1 MFLMSDDRID
11 RTIHFCRHLF
21 IGGLSWFLLM
31 APLPKPLKVL
41 VFTSFMVSALGLF
54 AFCLQKWRFD
64 RGLWM
69 LATLLV
75 VIYAPICAF
84 FYYLEIMSL
93 INPAPAGQAL
103 MRGWDEIRLALDC
116 SLALLLTGKIVRF
129 SLSVSIRNWQLT
141 HPRSRDE

>member
-1 MFLMSDDRID
+1 MFLMSDDLID
-11 RTIHFCRHLF
+11 RTIYYRRHLF
-21 IGGLSWFLLM
+21 LGGPGWICLM
-31 APLPKPLKVL
+31 TLLPKPMQILG
-41 VFTSFMVSALGLF
+41 FTSFMVWALGLF
-54 AFCLQKWRFD
+54 AFCLQKWRTD

-75 VIYAPICAF
+75 VSYGPICTY
-84 FYYLEIMSL
+84 FYYLKVLSL
-93 INPAPAGQAL
+93 LNPAPAGQAL

-116 SLALLLTGKIVRF
+116 SLALLLMGKIVRF